1 VSAPTAVEVGSVK
14 VESSALTEPLP
25 LVLHEGIGPPGEK
38 GCSRW
43 PDRLRLKAS
52 GPDGVRFFP
61 GRCRATNQCS
71 YCAKLAAV
79 ETTEM
84 LWLDACACGSPS
96 LWSVFT
102 TRAPVWDGEHF
113 KNAFEH
119 VLRAVRRRWPG
130 AEYAA
135 LVEFTTGYGPR
146 SGGLRRPHLNVFWR
160 GVPVEDAAALWGVAA
175 RVWCGQVDALAQFQ
189 TCDVVNEDKGGM
201 RGLTRYVALHFQK
214 ESQAPP
220 HGWRGHRFRSSRG
233 YFVNGTSTTRAAARS
248 ALQRKRA
255 LWKAGGLLGFSSPA
269 LEMGAEYLLA
279 RQDATTYELVVIK
292 PGGSLHPLR
301 LGGGRGADSGDVDAA
316 ESVGASASV

>member
-1 VSAPTAVEVGSVK
+1 VSAPTAVK
-14 VESSALTEPLP
+14 NRPLAESSALAP
-25 LVLHEGIGPPGEK
+25 LVLYEGIDTPTEK
-38 GCSRW
+38 GGCDRW

-71 YCAKLAAV
+71 YCAKLAAI

-102 TRAPVWDGEHF
+102 TRAPEWDGDRF
-113 KNAFEH
+113 RRAWAK
-119 VLRAVRRRWPG
+119 VVKAVRLRWPD
-130 AEYAA
+130 AEYAT

-160 GVPVEDAAALWGVAA
+160 GIPAADVDALWGVAS
-175 RVWCGQVDALAQFQ
+175 RVWCGQVDALARYQG
-189 TCDVVNEDKGGM
+189 CYVLDEEKGGM

-214 ESQAPP
+214 ESQSPP
-220 HGWRGHRFRSSRG
+220 EGWRGHRFRSSRG
-233 YFVNGTSTTRAAARS
+233 YFAEGASTTRAQARR
-248 ALQRKRA
+248 ALQVNRA

-301 LGGGRGADSGDVDAA
+301 GRHDGHRGDVRGTESDRAA
-316 ESVGASASV
+316 GRLV